1 MWSHVNVSAEVTVK
15 RLFSTDG
22 FEIIEQIHEISD
34 LLGCKGFSYAVQPK
48 SQRGS
53 SLIVSNFPQHWQV
66 RYEKLSYHHIDPI
79 MTCAKKSMQP
89 FHWADAGSKPYQDV
103 RNIQVSDRAIPG
115 VLNGYTIPLHD
126 HMDNVVAFSVW
137 NDNSSRKAQPPHHPM
152 NDAIYSKIIRLHETV
167 LNQKNEI
174 VGSEIQILS
183 NRELQVLELFG
194 RGKTY
199 REIAHTL
206 SISENTI
213 KFHVKNI
220 LTKLNSS
227 NMRQA
232 IVMLRKDF

>member
-1 MWSHVNVSAEVTVK
+1 MAVCSEVTVK
-15 RLFSTDG
+15 RLFSLDDVD
-22 FEIIEQIHEISD
+22 IIEQILKVSD
-34 LLGCKGFSYAVQPK
+34 ALGSKGFSYAVQPK
-48 SQRGS
+48 SKKGGS
-53 SLIVSNFPQHWQV
+53 VIVSNFPPHWQV

-79 MTCAKKSMQP
+79 MTCAKKSIQP

-103 RNIQVSDRAIPG
+103 RNIQISDHAIPG

-137 NDNSSRKAQPPHHPM
+137 NDNSSSEPQRPHHPI
-152 NDAIYSKIIRLHETV
+152 NDNIYRKIITLHEMMLTK
-167 LNQKNEI
+167 KNE
-174 VGSEIQILS
+174 VAEIEQHILS
-183 NRELQVLELFG
+183 SRELQVLQLSG
-194 RGKTY
+194 HGKTY
-199 REIAHTL
+199 KEIAQTL

-232 IVMLRKDF
+232 ITTLKKTSGYF

>member
-1 MWSHVNVSAEVTVK
+1 MK
-15 RLFSTDG
+15 RLFSIDDS
-22 FEIIEQIHEISD
+22 EIIEQIHKVSD

-48 SQRGS
+48 SQKGGS
-53 SLIVSNFPQHWQV
+53 VIVSNFPKHWQV

-103 RNIQVSDRAIPG
+103 RNIQISDHAIPG
-115 VLNGYTIPLHD
+115 ILIGYTIPLHD

-137 NDNSSRKAQPPHHPM
+137 NDNSSCEAQRFHHPV
-152 NDAIYSKIIRLHETV
+152 NDDIYCKIIKLHEMV
-167 LNQKNEI
+167 LNKK
-174 VGSEIQILS
+174 SEMVDSELQILS
-183 NRELQVLELFG
+183 SRELQVLKLSE

-199 REIAHTL
+199 KEIARIL

-232 IVMLRKDF
+232 IATLKKTSDYF

>member
-1 MWSHVNVSAEVTVK
+1 MSSEVTVK
-15 RLFSTDG
+15 RLLSIDNV
-22 FEIIEQIHEISD
+22 EIVEQIQGISE

-48 SQRGS
+48 SKKGDS
-53 SLIVSNFPQHWQV
+53 IIVSNFPQHWQT
-66 RYEKLSYHHIDPI
+66 RYEKLSFHHIDPI

-103 RNIQVSDRAIPG
+103 RNIQISDHTIPG

-137 NDNSSRKAQPPHHPM
+137 SDSSSRKPYHPM
-152 NDAIYSKIIRLHETV
+152 SDDIYRKIINLHGMV
-167 LNQKNEI
+167 LNNKNK
-174 VGSEIQILS
+174 VADSELHILS
-183 NRELQVLELFG
+183 TRELQVLFLYES
-194 RGKTY
+194 GKTY
-199 REIAHTL
+199 REIAHNL

-232 IVMLRKDF
+232 IVALRKDF

>member
-1 MWSHVNVSAEVTVK
+1 MKRSLSIDNV
-15 RLFSTDG
+15 
-22 FEIIEQIHEISD
+22 EIVEQIQEISE

-48 SQRGS
+48 SKKGDYV
-53 SLIVSNFPQHWQV
+53 IVSNFPQHWQA
-66 RYEKLSYHHIDPI
+66 RYEKLSFHHIDPI
-79 MTCAKKSMQP
+79 MTCAKKSMRP

-103 RNIQVSDRAIPG
+103 RNIQISDHTISG

-137 NDNSSRKAQPPHHPM
+137 SDNSSSTPHHPM
-152 NDAIYSKIIRLHETV
+152 TDNIYSKIINLHGMV
-167 LNQKNEI
+167 LNNKNEMAD
-174 VGSEIQILS
+174 SELHVLS
-183 NRELQVLELFG
+183 NRELQVLYLSG

-232 IVMLRKDF
+232 IVALRKDF